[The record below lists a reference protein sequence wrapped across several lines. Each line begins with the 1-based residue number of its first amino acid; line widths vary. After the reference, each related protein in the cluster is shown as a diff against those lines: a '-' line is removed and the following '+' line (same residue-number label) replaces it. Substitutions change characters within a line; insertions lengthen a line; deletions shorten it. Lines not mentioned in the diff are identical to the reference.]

1 MLFTKPWSRQLS
13 VCGRS
18 IINKKSVTTS
28 MVVMNPFPGL
38 DIGIPLTIFENAYT
52 TLHYG
57 ENMVTAKSI
66 LLEFLI
72 GYYVYGTDRYQ
83 DALAYAIKPYSTT
96 KKDLYDYINTHKRLM
111 VTTLFLSEMGILSM
125 FILSEHPEMNI
136 PFLLLLES
144 TRYYSDMK
152 KYLGMLKPLYISLMW
167 TAAAI
172 ILPCVMYEHNY
183 NILYS
188 PQDYLPC
195 TLTLFAASNIVDNKD
210 IVEDYENGI
219 QTIPVVI
226 GEDNS
231 NKLSMLALIASS
243 LLLGFNPHY
252 LDEPIFNSL
261 LEIQNGAISF
271 LPFALNA
278 TLA

>member
-1 MLFTKPWSRQLS
+1 MFITPLKSKALTLTRQ
-13 VCGRS
+13 S
-18 IINKKSVTTS
+18 IVNKKGLATS
-28 MVVMNPFPGL
+28 MMMNPFPGL

-57 ENMVTAKSI
+57 ENIVTAKSV

-83 DALAYAIKPYSTT
+83 DALAYAIQPYSTP
-96 KKDLYDYINTHKRLM
+96 KKDLYDYINSHKRVM
-111 VTTLFLSEMGILSM
+111 IVSLFLAEMGVVSL
-125 FILSEHPEMNI
+125 FLLSEHAEMNI

-144 TRYYSDMK
+144 TRYYGDMK
-152 KYLGMLKPLYISLMW
+152 KYIGVFKPLYIAVMW

-172 ILPCVMYEHNY
+172 VLPCVMYEHNY
-183 NILYS
+183 DILYS

-210 IVEDYENGI
+210 IMEDRENGI
-219 QTIPVVI
+219 QTIPVVL
-226 GEDNS
+226 GEETS
-231 NKLSMLALIASS
+231 NMISMVALIYSS

-252 LDEPIFNSL
+252 LDQPIFNSL

>member
-1 MLFTKPWSRQLS
+1 MFISPLKSKALTLTRQ
-13 VCGRS
+13 S
-18 IINKKSVTTS
+18 IVNKKGLATS
-28 MVVMNPFPGL
+28 MVMNPFPGL
-38 DIGIPLTIFENAYT
+38 DIGVPLTIFENAYT

-57 ENMVTAKSI
+57 ENIVTAKSV

-83 DALAYAIKPYSTT
+83 DALAYAIQPYSTP
-96 KKDLYDYINTHKRLM
+96 KKDLYDYINSHKRVM
-111 VTTLFLSEMGILSM
+111 IVSLFLAEMGVVSL
-125 FILSEHPEMNI
+125 FLLSEHAEMNI

-144 TRYYSDMK
+144 TRYYGDMK
-152 KYLGMLKPLYISLMW
+152 KYIGVFKPLYIAIMW

-172 ILPCVMYEHNY
+172 VLPCVMYEHNY
-183 NILYS
+183 DILYS

-210 IVEDYENGI
+210 ILEDRENGI
-219 QTIPVVI
+219 QTIPVVV
-226 GEDNS
+226 GEETS
-231 NKLSMLALIASS
+231 NMISMVALIYSS
-243 LLLGFNPHY
+243 LLLGINPHY
-252 LDEPIFNSL
+252 LDQPIFNSL

>member
-1 MLFTKPWSRQLS
+1 MFITPLKSKALTLTRQ
-13 VCGRS
+13 S
-18 IINKKSVTTS
+18 IVNKKGLATS
-28 MVVMNPFPGL
+28 MMMNPFPGL

-57 ENMVTAKSI
+57 ENIVTAKSV

-83 DALAYAIKPYSTT
+83 DALAYAIQPYSTP
-96 KKDLYDYINTHKRLM
+96 KKDLYDYINSHKRIM
-111 VTTLFLSEMGILSM
+111 IVSLFLAEMGVVSL
-125 FILSEHPEMNI
+125 FLLSEHAEMNI

-144 TRYYSDMK
+144 TRYYGDMK
-152 KYLGMLKPLYISLMW
+152 KYIGVFKPLYIAVMW

-172 ILPCVMYEHNY
+172 VLPCVMYEHNY
-183 NILYS
+183 DILYS

-210 IVEDYENGI
+210 ILEDRENGI
-219 QTIPVVI
+219 QTIPVVL
-226 GEDNS
+226 GEETS
-231 NKLSMLALIASS
+231 NMISMMALIYSS

-252 LDEPIFNSL
+252 LDQPIFNSL

>member
-1 MLFTKPWSRQLS
+1 MFISPLKSKALTLTA
-13 VCGRS
+13 RS
-18 IINKKSVTTS
+18 ITNKKVLATS
-28 MVVMNPFPGL
+28 MIMNPFPGL
-38 DIGIPLTIFENAYT
+38 DIGVPLTIFENAYT

-57 ENMVTAKSI
+57 ENIVTAKSV

-72 GYYVYGTDRYQ
+72 GYYVYGSDRYQ
-83 DALAYAIKPYSTT
+83 DALEYAIQPYSTP
-96 KKDLYDYINTHKRLM
+96 KKDLYDYINSHKRLM
-111 VTTLFLSEMGILSM
+111 IVSLFLSEMGVLTL

-144 TRYYSDMK
+144 TRYYGDMK
-152 KYLGMLKPLYISLMW
+152 KYIGVFKPLYIGLMW

-172 ILPCVMYEHNY
+172 ILPSVMYEHNY
-183 NILYS
+183 DILYS

-210 IVEDYENGI
+210 IIEDRENGI
-219 QTIPVVI
+219 QTIPVMV
-226 GEDNS
+226 GEETS
-231 NKLSMLALIASS
+231 NMISMLALIGSS
-243 LLLGFNPHY
+243 LLLGFNTHY

-271 LPFALNA
+271 LPFALNGTFA
-278 TLA
+278 

>member
-1 MLFTKPWSRQLS
+1 MFISPLKSKALTLTRQ
-13 VCGRS
+13 S
-18 IINKKSVTTS
+18 IVNKKGLATS
-28 MVVMNPFPGL
+28 MMMNPFPGL
-38 DIGIPLTIFENAYT
+38 DIGVPLTIFENAYT

-57 ENMVTAKSI
+57 ENIVTAKSV

-83 DALAYAIKPYSTT
+83 DALAYAIQPYSTP
-96 KKDLYDYINTHKRLM
+96 KKDLYDYINSHKRIM
-111 VTTLFLSEMGILSM
+111 IVSLFLAEMGVVSL
-125 FILSEHPEMNI
+125 FLLSEHAEMNI

-144 TRYYSDMK
+144 TRYYGDMK
-152 KYLGMLKPLYISLMW
+152 KYIGVFKPLYIAIMW

-172 ILPCVMYEHNY
+172 VLPCVMYEHNY
-183 NILYS
+183 DILYS

-210 IVEDYENGI
+210 IIEDRENGI

-226 GEDNS
+226 GEEIS
-231 NKLSMLALIASS
+231 NMISMLALIASS
-243 LLLGFNPHY
+243 LLLGFNTHY

-271 LPFALNA
+271 LPFALNGTFA
-278 TLA
+278 

>member
-1 MLFTKPWSRQLS
+1 MFISPLKSKALTLTRQ
-13 VCGRS
+13 S
-18 IINKKSVTTS
+18 IVNKKGLATS
-28 MVVMNPFPGL
+28 MMMNPFPGL
-38 DIGIPLTIFENAYT
+38 DIGVPLTIFENAYT

-57 ENMVTAKSI
+57 ENIVTAKSV

-83 DALAYAIKPYSTT
+83 DALAYAIQPYSTP
-96 KKDLYDYINTHKRLM
+96 KKDLYDYINSHKRIM
-111 VTTLFLSEMGILSM
+111 IVSLFLAEMGVVSL
-125 FILSEHPEMNI
+125 FLLSEHAEMNI

-144 TRYYSDMK
+144 TRYYGDMK
-152 KYLGMLKPLYISLMW
+152 KYIGVFKPLYIAIMW

-172 ILPCVMYEHNY
+172 VLPCVMYEHNY
-183 NILYS
+183 DILYS

-210 IVEDYENGI
+210 ILEDRENGI
-219 QTIPVVI
+219 QTIPVVV
-226 GEDNS
+226 GEETS
-231 NKLSMLALIASS
+231 NMISMVALIYSS

-252 LDEPIFNSL
+252 LDQPIFNSL